1 MREQF
6 GELPTSPDTAAKPSR
21 RRVYEVAKDLG
32 LSNKDVLEKAQA
44 LGLDVK
50 NQMSVLQPD
59 DVVRVRRAIDQSR
72 QESLVV
78 EQIGTAV
85 SRRRTKAAPPPPPP
99 PPPPVVAPPPPEP
112 APLRTQAQPPSAGVT
127 PAPATAPSPSGS
139 PKVEATSTAP
149 PGPPTPRIEITDL
162 TRRRG
167 EVVRR
172 DLVAERDRLRQAQ
185 RAKKKRAVPGKKVKQ
200 TQITTPAEHKRVI
213 RIEESISVSELA
225 RRIGMKAN
233 EVLKRLWSMG
243 MTGVNI
249 NQNIDA
255 DTAALLA
262 NEFGYEVEAVGFRE
276 EEVLTPSADA
286 TEDLQPRAPVV
297 TIMGHV
303 DHGKTSLLDAI
314 RQTNVAAGEAG
325 GITQH
330 IGAYR
335 VTTTHGDV
343 SFVDTPGHEAF
354 TAMRARG
361 AQVTDIVVLVV
372 AADDGVMPQTI
383 EAVEH
388 ARAANVPIVVAINK
402 IDKPGGN
409 LERLRNQLAEKGLV
423 PEAWGGETIYIELS
437 AKTRVGIPQLL
448 ENLAVQAELLDLRA
462 NPNKPAKGAIIEAR
476 LDRSRGP
483 MASVI
488 VQEGTLKVGDLVV
501 TGEHLGKVRAMYDDR
516 GRQISHAGP
525 SMPVEILGLGGVPEA
540 GDLLYGVADERS
552 AKTLI
557 EHRRDQRRKKDMQ
570 TSAKVSLESI
580 MEKIQEGQVLEL
592 KIVLKADVQGSA
604 EALRESLSGLAT
616 DQVRV
621 PVISSSVGGINETDV
636 NLAKAS
642 GAIIVGFH
650 VRPAGKSA
658 SLAEQE
664 GVQIKLYDIIYEALD
679 DVRKTMAGLLAP
691 VQREKHL
698 GRAEVLDIFHVSKVG
713 TIAGCR
719 VTDGKIVRGAQV
731 RLVRDSVK
739 IFEGRLGSL
748 RRFKDDAREVEK
760 GYECGMSVDGYQ
772 DVKQGDVIEAFEIE
786 QIAATLT
793 PKGIPTGEA
802 FGTPTVKRA

>member
-1 MREQF
+1 MREQLT
-6 GELPTSPDTAAKPSR
+6 ESHETAAKPTR
-21 RRVYEVAKDLG
+21 RRIYEVAKELG
-32 LSNKDVLEKAQA
+32 LANGDVVAKAQA

-59 DVVRVRRAIDQSR
+59 DVARLRRAIDQSR

-78 EQIGTAV
+78 EQINPSV
-85 SRRRTKAAPPPPPP
+85 IRRRTKAAPPPPPP
-99 PPPPVVAPPPPEP
+99 PVVAPPVAVEP
-112 APLRTQAQPPSAGVT
+112 APARVQVAPTAPVAVAPAA
-127 PAPATAPSPSGS
+127 PAPAAPAAPRLEAPAGAPGAAPSVG
-139 PKVEATSTAP
+139 P

-213 RIEESISVSELA
+213 RIEESISVAELA
-225 RRIGMKAN
+225 RRVGMKAN

-249 NQNIDA
+249 NHNIDP

-276 EEVLTPSADA
+276 EEVLTTTADA
-286 TEDLQPRAPVV
+286 AEDLQPRAPVV

-314 RQTNVAAGEAG
+314 RQANVAAGEAG

-330 IGAYR
+330 VGAYR
-335 VTTTHGDV
+335 VSTPHGDV

-372 AADDGVMPQTI
+372 AADDGMMPQTV
-383 EAVEH
+383 EAIEH
-388 ARAANVPIVVAINK
+388 ARAANVPIVVAVNK
-402 IDKPGGN
+402 IDKPGSN

-423 PEAWGGETIYIELS
+423 PEAWGGETIFAEVS
-437 AKTRVGIPQLL
+437 AKTRQGVPELL

-462 NPNKPAKGAIIEAR
+462 NPNKAAKGTILEAR

-488 VQEGTLKVGDLVV
+488 MQEGTLKVGDLVV

-516 GRQISHAGP
+516 GRQIAQAGP

-540 GDLLYGVADERS
+540 GDLLHGVADERS
-552 AKTLI
+552 AKALI
-557 EHRRDQRRKKDMQ
+557 EHRRDQRRKKDLQ
-570 TSAKVSLESI
+570 SSAKVSLESI

-604 EALRESLSGLAT
+604 EALREALGRLGT
-616 DQVRV
+616 EQVRV
-621 PVISSSVGGINETDV
+621 TVIAASVGGINETDV

-650 VRPAGKSA
+650 VRPAGKA
-658 SLAEQE
+658 STLAEQE

-691 VQREKHL
+691 VQHEKQL
-698 GRAEVLDIFHVSKVG
+698 GRADVLEVFHISKVG

-719 VTDGKIVRGAQV
+719 VTDGKITRGAQV

-748 RRFKDDAREVEK
+748 KRFKDDAREVEK
-760 GYECGMSVDGYQ
+760 GYECGMSIDGYQ

-786 QIAATLT
+786 QVAATL
-793 PKGIPTGEA
+793 
-802 FGTPTVKRA
+802 

>member
-6 GELPTSPDTAAKPSR
+6 GEQPHAGSDPLAAAKAAAR
-21 RRVYEVAKDLG
+21 RRLYEVAKEVG
-32 LSNKDVLEKAQA
+32 LPNKEVVAKAQA
-44 LGLDVK
+44 LGIDVK
-50 NQMSVLQPD
+50 NQMSVLQAD
-59 DVVRVRRAIDQSR
+59 DVVRLRRAIDQSR
-72 QESLVV
+72 QDSLMV
-78 EQIGTAV
+78 EQLGPAV
-85 SRRRTKAAPPPPPP
+85 IRRRTRAPAPPPAPIAVAPPPPPP
-99 PPPPVVAPPPPEP
+99 V
-112 APLRTQAQPPSAGVT
+112 
-127 PAPATAPSPSGS
+127 PATAEAPASRPGAPPAAAERPAAGALPAAPAA
-139 PKVEATSTAP
+139 PKVEAPGTAV
-149 PGPPTPRIEITDL
+149 GPPAPRIEITDL
-162 TRRRG
+162 SRRRG

-172 DLVAERDRLRQAQ
+172 DLVAERERLRQAQ
-185 RAKKKRAVPGKKVKQ
+185 RAKKKRAVPGKKTKQ

-225 RRIGMKAN
+225 RRISVKAT

-262 NEFGYEVEAVGFRE
+262 GDFGYEVESVGFRE
-276 EEVLTPSADA
+276 EEVLAQSTDA
-286 TEDLQPRAPVV
+286 AEDMVVRAPVV
-297 TIMGHV
+297 TVMGHV

-330 IGAYR
+330 VGAYR
-335 VTTTHGDV
+335 VSTPQGDV

-372 AADDGVMPQTI
+372 AADDGVMPQTV

-388 ARAANVPIVVAINK
+388 ARAAGVPIVVAVNK
-402 IDKPGGN
+402 IDKPGVTPD
-409 LERLRNQLAEKGLV
+409 RVRTQLAEKGLV
-423 PEAWGGETIYIELS
+423 PEAWGGETIYVDVS
-437 AKTRVGIPQLL
+437 AKTRAGVPQLL
-448 ENLAVQAELLDLRA
+448 ENLAVQAELLELRA
-462 NPNKPAKGAIIEAR
+462 NPNKPAKGAILEAR
-476 LDRSRGP
+476 LDRARGP

-488 VQEGTLKVGDLVV
+488 IQEGTLKVGDLVV

-516 GRQISHAGP
+516 GRQIAQAGP
-525 SMPVEILGLGGVPEA
+525 SMPIEILGLGGVPEA
-540 GDLLYGVADERS
+540 GDLLYAVADERA

-557 EHRRDQRRKKDMQ
+557 EHRRDQRRKKEMQ
-570 TSAKVSLESI
+570 GSARGVSLESI
-580 MEKIQEGQVLEL
+580 MEKIQEGQILEL

-604 EALRESLSGLAT
+604 EALRDALMRLGTE
-616 DQVRV
+616 QVRV
-621 PVISSSVGGINETDV
+621 TVIGASVGGINETDV

-642 GAIIVGFH
+642 GAVIVGFH
-650 VRPAGKSA
+650 VRPAGKASA
-658 SLAEQE
+658 LAEQE
-664 GVQIKLYDIIYEALD
+664 GVEIKLYDIIYEALD

-691 VQREKHL
+691 VEREKQL
-698 GRAEVLDIFHVSKVG
+698 GRAEVLEIFHISKVG

-719 VTDGKIVRGAQV
+719 VTDGKITRSAQV

-739 IFEGRLGSL
+739 VYEGRIGSL

-760 GYECGMSVDGYQ
+760 GYECGISIDGYQ
-772 DVKQGDVIEAFEIE
+772 DLKQGDVIEAFEIE
-786 QIAATLT
+786 QVAATL
-793 PKGIPTGEA
+793 
-802 FGTPTVKRA
+802 